1 MYSNKCAWAVCHSLQ
16 AHISQTQC
24 LHANMD
30 GSVIFFKVLSKAALE
45 MCSFKILKCAYP
57 QCNSTFSITNIKR

>member
-1 MYSNKCAWAVCHSLQ
+1 MCKGSVPLQ

-30 GSVIFFKVLSKAALE
+30 VSVIFFKVPSKTALE
-45 MCSFKILKCAYP
+45 MCSFKILKCAYA
-57 QCNSTFSITNIKR
+57 QCNSTFSITDMKR